1 VTGKALD
8 DCAFVTER
16 LQVGP
21 WRAAAQRAR
30 LDLAG
35 VIAELLTDRTTVA
48 LPDLWQG
55 SYSVE
60 RARAWI
66 AERDAESPT
75 LLAMEAASTRP
86 IGLVILAEIPLDES
100 MVDVRIG
107 YVIAEASWGRGFA
120 TELLAGLIDWM
131 RNEPSVHTLTGGI
144 DLTNRASVRVMENN
158 GFHRISDDEATATY
172 RLDIEPGTYPSPD
185 N

>member
-1 VTGKALD
+1 VTGRALD
-8 DCAFVTER
+8 DCEFVTAR

-21 WRAAAQRAR
+21 WHAAAQRAG

-35 VIAELLTDRTTVA
+35 VIGELLTDRTTVA
-48 LPDLWQG
+48 LPDSWHEN
-55 SYSVE
+55 YTVE
-60 RARAWI
+60 RARTWI
-66 AERDAESPT
+66 DERDAESPT
-75 LLAMEAASTRP
+75 LLAMEAASARP

-120 TELLAGLIDWM
+120 TELLSGLIDWM
-131 RNEPSVHTLTGGI
+131 RNEPLVHTLTGGV
-144 DLTNRASVRVMENN
+144 DLANHASVSVMENN
-158 GFHRISDDEATATY
+158 GFHRISSDEAAATY
-172 RLDIEPGTYPSPD
+172 RLDVAPETYTSPD

>member
-1 VTGKALD
+1 MALRDSGDCEFVTG
-8 DCAFVTER
+8 R

-21 WRAAAQRAR
+21 WRAVAQRAE
-30 LDLAG
+30 LDLAR

-48 LPDLWQG
+48 LPESWQG
-55 SYSVE
+55 NYTVD

-66 AERDAESPT
+66 EERDTESPT
-75 LLAMEAASTRP
+75 LLVMEADTARP
-86 IGLVILAEIPLDES
+86 VGLVVLVSVPLDYS

-120 TELLAGLIDWM
+120 TELLSGLIDWM
-131 RNEPSVHTLTGGI
+131 RTERSVRTLTGGV
-144 DLTNRASVRVMENN
+144 DLTNLASVRVMENN
-158 GFHRISDDEATATY
+158 GFRRISIDEVTATY
-172 RLDIEPGTYPSPD
+172 RLDIDPETHPPPD